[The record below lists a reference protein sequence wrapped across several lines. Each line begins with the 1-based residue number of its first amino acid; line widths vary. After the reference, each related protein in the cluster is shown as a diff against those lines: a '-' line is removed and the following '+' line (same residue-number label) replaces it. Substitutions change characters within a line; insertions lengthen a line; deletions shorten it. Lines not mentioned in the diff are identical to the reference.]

1 VTAPS
6 TIKAVQLQLD
16 TLADR
21 VTAAERASEG
31 ARSGLSHHEDIC
43 GLRYEA
49 IATAQKAQAETLTTI
64 ADGLKALDNKRS
76 EDTRGIYNRF
86 WWFAAGIGGGMFA
99 IILALVAMLFKQ

>member
-1 VTAPS
+1 MTTPS

-21 VTAAERASEG
+21 VTAAERSSEG

-49 IATAQKAQAETLTTI
+49 FATAQKAQAEMLTKI
-64 ADGLKALDNKRS
+64 ADDLKALDGKRS

-86 WWFAAGIGGGMFA
+86 WWFAASIGTGMFA
-99 IILALVAMLFKQ
+99 IIMAMVFKG